1 MCSAKIYIDYANLVA
16 HDMIVAYKSV
26 NTQEQWDNDNQQI
39 SISGE

>member
-1 MCSAKIYIDYANLVA
+1 
-16 HDMIVAYKSV
+16 MIVAYKSV